1 MKSIYTILSLLITSL
16 TFAQQSNNAIVKA
29 NELYKKGDQ
38 KNAEAAYDEALK
50 IDGKNTTALFNKGNS
65 LFKQNKFSDAMKQ
78 YQTTAETSTDAELQA
93 KAYYNKAV
101 AEIKQQ
107 QYQEAIQSL
116 KQSLK
121 LNNSDEQARENLQ
134 KLLNEINKQ
143 KQQEQPQKQQ
153 QEQKLKEKPLT
164 KDQAAKQLEML
175 RNEEKRLQK
184 EVQQQKNKP
193 TKNEKDW

>member
-1 MKSIYTILSLLITSL
+1 MRYIYTILSLAITPVS
-16 TFAQQSNNAIVKA
+16 FAQKANNTIVKA
-29 NELYKKGDQ
+29 NELYKKGDP

-50 IDGKNTTALFNKGNS
+50 IESKNTTALFNKGNS
-65 LFKQNKFSDAMKQ
+65 LFKQNKFSEATKQ
-78 YQTTAETSTDAELQA
+78 YQSSAENTTDAELRA

-101 AEIKQQ
+101 SEIKQQ
-107 QYQEAIQSL
+107 QYQEAVQSL

-134 KLLNEINKQ
+134 KLLTEINKQ
-143 KQQEQPQKQQ
+143 KQQQQQPKQQ
-153 QEQKLKEKPLT
+153 EEKPKDKPLT
-164 KDQAAKQLEML
+164 KEQAAKQLEML

-193 TKNEKDW
+193 SKNEKDW